1 MNVSFGLLKF
11 HPEAADTEHMIET
24 PDLEPD
30 LELMANRFNRLVK
43 ELLQGEVRRN
53 AFQPW
58 EVHLLLDLEACRL
71 TRSRRDEALRRY
83 QRAVDKQLGRREVP
97 PIRFSEFVGRRKR
110 GPVLVPP
117 MLTPTHHPASLNP

>member
-1 MNVSFGLLKF
+1 MDE
-11 HPEAADTEHMIET
+11 P
-24 PDLEPD
+24 PD

-83 QRAVDKQLGRREVP
+83 QKAVDKQLGRREVP
-97 PIRFSEFVGRRKR
+97 PIRFAEFVGRRKR

-117 MLTPTHHPASLNP
+117 PSMPVHNPAPLYP